1 MISGA
6 WYPGVP
12 TRPHTTL
19 PFHHMTVHLWFLV
32 PGILEFLQGLIQPY
46 LIIIWL
52 SIYDFWCLVSWS
64 SYKAYCSSWWT
75 KSRYTIIWQLHINRR
90 VQIKGENQ
98 NIVRFQISIYNS
110 LLVKVPKTTSN
121 LKKIVSFFLNKLVL
135 LRVQLTKIY
144 PPLPTFVQPISITKT
159 LLIVPTKNERDP
171 PLFTGKLLIKF

>member
-1 MISGA
+1 MISGT
-6 WYPGVP
+6 WCPGVP

-46 LIIIWL
+46 LFIIWL

-75 KSRYTIIWQLHINRR
+75 KSRYTIIWQLHIDRR

-98 NIVRFQISIYNS
+98 NIVRFQISIYYS

-121 LKKIVSFFLNKLVL
+121 LKKLFLFLK
-135 LRVQLTKIY
+135 
-144 PPLPTFVQPISITKT
+144 
-159 LLIVPTKNERDP
+159 
-171 PLFTGKLLIKF
+171 